1 MSVIQA
7 SPSPMSLAGIPLRR
21 WLYGMRIWAAT
32 VVALATAFWLQLDAA
47 PTAAVTV
54 GILALQTHGQMF
66 QKSGYRLAATGLG
79 VVASIAITG
88 LFSQTRDLFIVA
100 VAVWLGVCVFVAG
113 LFDGNRAYGAVLA
126 GYTVSIVA
134 VPQVDT
140 PQNIFLSGLNRGAA
154 IAIAIAAL
162 ALVNSLTGAPSVY
175 VGLKQKL
182 AAARAAVTAFA
193 LKALQGE
200 TVSATATADLMR
212 LVTGLRP
219 EITALYLESTRGQH
233 RGQAARTLAAALVM
247 KVEAAYAL
255 TLCPPTG
262 QSSQRQVA
270 DVLQGGDRNLIN
282 ATRTRLLDE
291 ASDPSD
297 LTATGLIRLLDA
309 EIAVAEALADLHLD
323 RRPARSTRLR
333 LYRSR
338 RVAAWGAC
346 RIMLA
351 MMAIGFI
358 LAATNWPATSTT
370 YAFAGLIAALGAT
383 LPDVR
388 AFSKAALIG
397 VPLAAAIVGVI
408 QFLILDGV
416 DQFELLALGL
426 APATIGAALLQSSSK
441 PQRASFGFVLLVFVP
456 QILAPSNPETYDP
469 QSYLFTSALATLSAV
484 AIYVSLI
491 LVPPPS
497 EARRLRWI
505 MSDAREDARRA
516 LQAAT
521 SIAID
526 EAAFH
531 DADRIGQIGALSG
544 PQAGSSDAAL
554 RQALLLAETGRAA
567 RAAHTA
573 LAGTHVF
580 GAAARTALAT
590 LDASSLR
597 HAARLAHVGP
607 DRDAGTIRTDRDAA
621 AALFWVAALAEAHPF
636 ADIEQETRP

>member
-7 SPSPMSLAGIPLRR
+7 SPSPMSLAGIPLGR
-21 WLYGMRIWAAT
+21 WLYAMRIWAAT
-32 VVALATAFWLQLDAA
+32 VVALATAFWLQLDSAA
-47 PTAAVTV
+47 TAAVTV
-54 GILALQTHGQMF
+54 GILALQTHGQVF
-66 QKSGYRLAATGLG
+66 HKSGYRLAATGLG

-100 VAVWLGVCVFVAG
+100 VAVWLGVCVFIAG

-134 VPQVDT
+134 VLQVDT

-162 ALVNSLTGAPSVY
+162 AFVNSLTGAPSVY

-219 EITALYLESTRGQH
+219 EIAALYLESTRGRH
-233 RGQAARTLAAALVM
+233 REQAARTLAAALVM
-247 KVEAAYAL
+247 EVEAAYAL
-255 TLCPPTG
+255 TLCAPTG
-262 QSSQRQVA
+262 RLWQRQVV
-270 DVLQGGDRNLIN
+270 DVLQGGDRNLIY

-291 ASDPSD
+291 ASDASD
-297 LTATGLIRLLDA
+297 LTATGLISLLDA
-309 EIAVAEALADLHLD
+309 EIAVAKALADLHLD

-338 RVAAWGAC
+338 RIAAWGAC
-346 RIMLA
+346 RIMLV
-351 MMAIGFI
+351 MTAIGFI
-358 LAATNWPATSTT
+358 LAATNWPTTSTA
-370 YAFAGLIAALGAT
+370 YAFAGVIAALGAS

-397 VPLAAAIVGVI
+397 VPLAAGIVGVI

-441 PQRASFGFVLLVFVP
+441 PQRALFGFVLLVFVP
-456 QILAPSNPETYDP
+456 EILAPSNPETYDP
-469 QSYLFTSALATLSAV
+469 QSYLFTSALAILSAV

-497 EARRLRWI
+497 GARRLRWI
-505 MSDAREDARRA
+505 MDDAREDARRA

-526 EAAFH
+526 EAAFY
-531 DADRIGQIGALSG
+531 DADRMGQIGALSG
-544 PQAGSSDAAL
+544 PHAGSSDAAL

-567 RAAHTA
+567 RTAHTA
-573 LAGTHVF
+573 LAGSHIF
-580 GAAARTALAT
+580 GAAAQTALAT
-590 LDASSLR
+590 LDVPSLR
-597 HAARLAHVGP
+597 NAARLAHVGP
-607 DRDAGTIRTDRDAA
+607 DRDAGTIRSDRYAA

>member
-134 VPQVDT
+134 VLQVDT

-182 AAARAAVTAFA
+182 AAALAAVTAFA

-247 KVEAAYAL
+247 EVEAAYAL

-505 MSDAREDARRA
+505 MADAREDARRA

>member
-1 MSVIQA
+1 MSVVQA

-21 WLYGMRIWAAT
+21 WLYAMRIWAAT
-32 VVALATAFWLQLDAA
+32 VVALATAFWLQLDSAA
-47 PTAAVTV
+47 TAAVTV

-100 VAVWLGVCVFVAG
+100 VATWLGVCVFVAG

-134 VPQVDT
+134 VLQVDT
-140 PQNIFLSGLNRGAA
+140 PQDVFLSGLNRGAA
-154 IAIAIAAL
+154 IAIAVAAL
-162 ALVNSLTGAPSVY
+162 ALVNSLTHAPSIY

-193 LKALQGE
+193 LKAMRGE

-233 RGQAARTLAAALVM
+233 RGQAARTLAATLVM
-247 KVEAAYAL
+247 EVEAAYAL

-270 DVLQGGDRNLIN
+270 EIVQGGNRDLIE
-282 ATRTRLLDE
+282 ATRSRLLDE
-291 ASDPSD
+291 ASDASD
-297 LTATGLIRLLDA
+297 LTGTGLIRILDA
-309 EIAVAEALADLHLD
+309 EITVADALADLHLD
-323 RRPARSTRLR
+323 RRPVRSTRLR

-338 RVAAWGAC
+338 RIAAWGAC
-346 RIMLA
+346 RIMLV
-351 MMAIGFI
+351 MTAIGFI
-358 LAATNWPATSTT
+358 LAATSWPTTSTA
-370 YAFAGLIAALGAT
+370 YGFAGVIAALGAS

-397 VPLAAAIVGVI
+397 LPVAAVI
-408 QFLILDGV
+408 AGLTQFLILDGV

-426 APATIGAALLQSSSK
+426 GPATIGAALLQSSSK
-441 PQRASFGFVLLVFVP
+441 PQRAMFGFVLLVFVP
-456 QILAPSNPETYDP
+456 EILAPSNPETYDP
-469 QSYLFTSALATLSAV
+469 QSYLFTSALAVLSAV
-484 AIYVSLI
+484 AIYLSLI

-497 EARRLRWI
+497 EARRLRW
-505 MSDAREDARRA
+505 MMADARKDARRA

-531 DADRIGQIGALSG
+531 DADRIGQIGALCG

-554 RQALLLAETGRAA
+554 RQALLLAETGSAA

-573 LAGTHVF
+573 LAGSHVF
-580 GAAARTALAT
+580 GAAARTAIAT
-590 LDASSLR
+590 LDVSSLR
-597 HAARLAHVGP
+597 DAARLAHVGTH
-607 DRDAGTIRTDRDAA
+607 RDAGTIRTDRDAA
-621 AALFWVAALAEAHPF
+621 AALSWLVALAVAHRF
-636 ADIEQETRP
+636 ADTEQETRP

>member
-1 MSVIQA
+1 MTKA
-7 SPSPMSLAGIPLRR
+7 SPSSMSPAGIPLRR
-21 WLYGMRIWAAT
+21 WFYAMRIWAAT
-32 VVALATAFWLQLDAA
+32 VVALATAFWLELDAA
-47 PTAAVTV
+47 STAAVSI
-54 GILALQTHGQMF
+54 GILALQTQGQMF

-134 VPQVDT
+134 VLQVDT

-182 AAARAAVTAFA
+182 AAALAAVTAFA

-219 EITALYLESTRGQH
+219 EITALYAESTRGQH
-233 RGQAARTLAAALVM
+233 RGQAARMLAAALVM
-247 KVEAAYAL
+247 EVEAAYAL

-262 QSSQRQVA
+262 QSSQRQVTE
-270 DVLQGGDRNLIN
+270 VLQSGDRNLIN

-291 ASDPSD
+291 ASDASD
-297 LTATGLIRLLDA
+297 LTATSLIRLLDA
-309 EIAVAEALADLHLD
+309 EIAVAEALADFYLD

-338 RVAAWGAC
+338 RIAAWGAC
-346 RIMLA
+346 RIMLV
-351 MMAIGFI
+351 MTAIGFI
-358 LAATNWPATSTT
+358 LAATNWPTTSTT
-370 YAFAGLIAALGAT
+370 YAFAGIIAALGAT

-388 AFSKAALIG
+388 AFSKVAVIG
-397 VPLAAAIVGVI
+397 VPLAAVIAGVI
-408 QFLILDGV
+408 QFLVLDGV

-426 APATIGAALLQSSSK
+426 APATIGAALLQSSAM

-456 QILAPSNPETYDP
+456 LILAPSNPETYNP

-497 EARRLRWI
+497 DARRLRWI
-505 MSDAREDARRA
+505 MADARDDARRA

-531 DADRIGQIGALSG
+531 DADRIGQIGELSG
-544 PQAGSSDAAL
+544 PQAGSSDAVL

-573 LAGTHVF
+573 LAGSQVF

-597 HAARLAHVGP
+597 DAARLVHVGP
-607 DRDAGTIRTDRDAA
+607 DRDAGTIGTDRDAA
-621 AALFWVAALAEAHPF
+621 GALFWVAALAEAHPF
-636 ADIEQETRP
+636 ADIKQETRP